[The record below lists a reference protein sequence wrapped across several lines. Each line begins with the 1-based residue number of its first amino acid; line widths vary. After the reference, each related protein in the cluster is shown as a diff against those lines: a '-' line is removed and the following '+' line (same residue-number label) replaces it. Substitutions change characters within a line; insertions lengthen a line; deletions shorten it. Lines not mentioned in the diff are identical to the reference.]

1 MMCLSRKHCY
11 CSLCGITNVSFEFD
25 LFVVHLTCCL
35 SVGLHGT
42 ILMGFLNICCNN
54 DTILMSVLS
63 HAQI

>member
-35 SVGLHGT
+35 SIDLYGL
-42 ILMGFLNICCNN
+42 GFNGFSEHL
-54 DTILMSVLS
+54 L
-63 HAQI
+63 